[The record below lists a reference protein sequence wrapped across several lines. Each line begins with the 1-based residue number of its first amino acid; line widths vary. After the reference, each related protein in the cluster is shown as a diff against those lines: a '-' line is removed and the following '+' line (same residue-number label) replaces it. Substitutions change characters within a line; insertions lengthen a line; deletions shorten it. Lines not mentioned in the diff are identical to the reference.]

1 MEIGQVVALGIM
13 GTVLAVTLKKQS
25 PEISLMTAGI
35 TGILIFIFI
44 CGRMGE
50 ILTIFRETAEKAGIS
65 GGYFAIVLK
74 VTGIAYLSQFGMQ
87 LCADAGES
95 AIASKI
101 ELAGKILIMVVSAPI
116 LLALLDVVMG
126 LT

>member
-1 MEIGQVVALGIM
+1 MEIGQIVAVGLV
-13 GTVLAVTLKKQS
+13 GTVFAVMLKKQS
-25 PEISLMTAGI
+25 PEISLLTAVA
-35 TGILIFIFI
+35 TGLILFLFI
-44 CGRMGE
+44 CTKIG
-50 ILTIFRETAEKAGIS
+50 LLLDLLKETADKAGIS
-65 GGYFAIVLK
+65 SGYFAIVLK

-101 ELAGKILIMVVSAPI
+101 ELAGKILIMTVSAPI
-116 LLALLDVVMG
+116 LLAVLDVVMG